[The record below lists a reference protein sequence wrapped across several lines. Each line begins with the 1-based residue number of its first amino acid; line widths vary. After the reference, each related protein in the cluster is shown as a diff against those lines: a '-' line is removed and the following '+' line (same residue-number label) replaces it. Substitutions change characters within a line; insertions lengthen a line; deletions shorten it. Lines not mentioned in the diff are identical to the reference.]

1 MKECPDEGRL
11 QSFFD
16 GELPAEVMEETAR
29 HVASCAI
36 CTRAAREVES
46 ENAIF
51 LQALEPELSAGVPTE
66 QLRMRITGAIVE
78 RDSPLRQAAR
88 DPVGRSSWLASL
100 TELFRFTPQ
109 RATAL
114 AGILAVIILGSV
126 FAVVR
131 LRNGQ
136 EASPPP
142 KMPVVKVTPPE
153 AIAVPTDSPRSSP
166 PDAQLIKQVTS
177 RDSRSTRPPQFDALA
192 TEDRLAGV
200 KLIPGEESYLRT
212 IAGLDVG
219 LKGGQRSMSPATR
232 AEYERNLK
240 LVDYAIAATRSKAK
254 RSPHDP
260 DAAEFM
266 FAAYQSK
273 IDLLSTMTETARLT
287 PH

>member
-16 GELPAEVMEETAR
+16 GELPAEMMEKTAR
-29 HVASCAI
+29 HVASCAT
-36 CTRAAREVES
+36 CARAAREVES

-51 LQALEPELSAGVPTE
+51 LQALEPEMVAGVPTE
-66 QLRMRITGAIVE
+66 QLRMRIAEAIAE
-78 RDSPLRQAAR
+78 MNSPLRQAAS

-109 RATAL
+109 RATAFAGML
-114 AGILAVIILGSV
+114 AIIILGSV
-126 FAVVR
+126 FAAVK
-131 LRNGQ
+131 LRNEQ
-136 EASPPP
+136 KASPTS
-142 KMPVVKVTPPE
+142 KMPIVKVTPP
-153 AIAVPTDSPRSSP
+153 APIAGPTDSPRFGP
-166 PDAQLIKQVTS
+166 PDDQRTEQVTS
-177 RDSRSTRPPQFDALA
+177 RDSRSNRARPFDALA

-287 PH
+287 QN